1 VSCALSRVQQRVN
14 LEYKSIAWSL
24 YIVYQNLT
32 ICQSPIKFARLA
44 RTIRREL
51 PFYLLLSLVMGVLL
65 FPFYWGLI
73 TSFKFEVEIY
83 DLSGNFLV
91 PKNPS
96 LDNYFALFQ
105 TPGYFTWF
113 RNTALV
119 SAVTTVIS
127 VIISVMAGF
136 AIARL
141 RFKGAALAGTL
152 VFIVYLAPKNFLFVP
167 LAQILKDWG
176 LLGGLPALMI
186 TYPTLLIPFCTWL
199 LSGYFANLPHEPEEC
214 VMVDGASRV
223 GAITRITLPMA
234 WLGIV
239 TAAIFSFT
247 AAWNE
252 LLYSIVFVSGE
263 QNKMLTNG
271 VIGAFTGGDWFYWG
285 PLMAAATVS
294 SLPVALLYL
303 LFTDGFV
310 SGITAGST
318 KG

>member
-1 VSCALSRVQQRVN
+1 M
-14 LEYKSIAWSL
+14 SIS
-24 YIVYQNLT
+24 
-32 ICQSPIKFARLA
+32 QS
-44 RTIRREL
+44 IRRVRKAL
-51 PFYLLLSLVMGVLL
+51 PFYLLLGVVAFLLL

-73 TSFKFEVEIY
+73 TSLKHEVEIY
-83 DLSGNFLV
+83 DFSGNFLV

-96 LDNYFALFQ
+96 LDNYVTLF
-105 TPGYFTWF
+105 TTSDYLLWF
-113 RNTALV
+113 WNTLFV
-119 SAVTTVIS
+119 STVTTAIS
-127 VIISVMAGF
+127 VVISVMAGF

-141 RFKGAALAGTL
+141 HFKGAALAGTL
-152 VFIVYLAPKNFLFVP
+152 VFITYLAPKGFLFVP
-167 LAQILKDWG
+167 LAQILKNWG

-186 TYPTLLIPFCTWL
+186 TYPTNLIPFCAWL
-199 LSGYFANLPHEPEEC
+199 LSGYFASVPHEPEEC
-214 VMVDGASRV
+214 AMVDGASRI
-223 GAITRITLPMA
+223 GAIVRITLPMA
-234 WLGIV
+234 MPGII

-247 AAWNE
+247 ASWNE

-294 SLPVALLYL
+294 SLPIALLYL
-303 LFTDGFV
+303 LFTDRFV

>member
-1 VSCALSRVQQRVN
+1 MKIDRFV
-14 LEYKSIAWSL
+14 
-24 YIVYQNLT
+24 
-32 ICQSPIKFARLA
+32 
-44 RTIRREL
+44 RTVRRSM
-51 PFYLLLSLVMGVLL
+51 PFYLLLGLVTAILL

-73 TSFKFEVEIY
+73 TSLKHEIEIY
-83 DLSGNFLV
+83 DFSGNFLV

-96 LDNYFALFQ
+96 LDNYATVFQ
-105 TPGYFTWF
+105 TPNYFVWF
-113 RNTALV
+113 RNSTLV
-119 SAVTTVIS
+119 SAITTIIS
-127 VIISVMAGF
+127 VFVSVMAGF

-141 RFKGAALAGTL
+141 RFSGAALAGTL
-152 VFIVYLAPKNFLFVP
+152 VFIIYLAPKNFLFVP

-176 LLGGLPALMI
+176 LLGGLPALML

-214 VMVDGASRV
+214 AMVDGASRI
-223 GAITRITLPMA
+223 GAIVRITLPMA
-234 WLGIV
+234 WPGII

-247 AAWNE
+247 ASWNE

-271 VIGAFTGGDWFYWG
+271 VIGAFTGGDWFAWG

-294 SLPVALLYL
+294 SLPVAFLYL
-303 LFTDGFV
+303 FFTDRFV
-310 SGITAGST
+310 SGITSGST